1 MFENESDNEA
11 HLDRC
16 DDDTGFVYMLNGKNG
31 VQIKLDSILGEIELK
46 ELEGLRSYFIKDEI
60 FRELEDENLF
70 RYEVIH
76 EMIADSLKDHL
87 KDIELWNLFR
97 SGNKDAFE
105 FIYNREYESMV
116 NYARGYSKDIE
127 KIEDAIH
134 DIFVNL
140 WKRKESLSDCD
151 NIRPYLLISLR
162 NAMLKAFKRS
172 NKIELKEDNESFHG
186 SDSSIEDDIIEAEF
200 SQEMSTRLNQAFLIL
215 SDRQKE
221 AIFLRYMESMDY
233 DDICQI
239 MDINYLSVR
248 NLISKGVKKLSEY
261 FKEKK
266 GST

>member
-1 MFENESDNEA
+1 
-11 HLDRC
+11 
-16 DDDTGFVYMLNGKNG
+16 
-31 VQIKLDSILGEIELK
+31 
-46 ELEGLRSYFIKDEI
+46 
-60 FRELEDENLF
+60 
-70 RYEVIH
+70 
-76 EMIADSLKDHL
+76 
-87 KDIELWNLFR
+87 
-97 SGNKDAFE
+97 
-105 FIYNREYESMV
+105 MV
-116 NYARGYSKDIE
+116 NYACGYTKDIE

-239 MDINYLSVR
+239 MDINYQSVR